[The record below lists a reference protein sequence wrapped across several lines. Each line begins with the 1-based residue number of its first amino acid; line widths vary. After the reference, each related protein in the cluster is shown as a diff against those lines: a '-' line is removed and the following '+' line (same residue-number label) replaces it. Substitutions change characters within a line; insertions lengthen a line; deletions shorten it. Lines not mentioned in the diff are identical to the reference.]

1 MNDETLNKVFEP
13 FFTSKA
19 VGNGTGLGMAISFG
33 IIEDHGGKIEI
44 LSRINKGTE
53 VKVYS
58 PSN

>member
-1 MNDETLNKVFEP
+1 
-13 FFTSKA
+13 
-19 VGNGTGLGMAISFG
+19 MAISFG